1 LVYFLLLSVF
11 SVLFL
16 KISWEDACVN
26 HLLPNV
32 FEQMDS
38 FSKVSNFLTE
48 TLVVVKNLRWVKP
61 ICQYYELLPFV
72 SVSFKWLFNC
82 TIPRH

>member
-1 LVYFLLLSVF
+1 VF

-16 KISWEDACVN
+16 KISWEDACLN
-26 HLLPNV
+26 HMLPNV
-32 FEQMDS
+32 FEQMGG
-38 FSKVSNFLTE
+38 FSKVFNFLTE

-61 ICQYYELLPFV
+61 IFQCYELLPFV
-72 SVSFKWLFNC
+72 TVSIKGPFNC